1 MDKTLGAYSILAC
14 RKAMDDAGAMPDQIE
29 GVISCDT
36 R

>member
-1 MDKTLGAYSILAC
+1 MDKTLGCLLNPG
-14 RKAMDDAGAMPDQIE
+14 RTAMDDAGAMPDQIE